1 MKKVMLGF
9 AAGLFLAPTVALADS
24 LTPDSFSADLA
35 VGGSVTIHKTLTV
48 SEKAP
53 TTSKVDVF
61 FMADTTGS
69 MAGYLASVKSSASSI
84 LSETAGLGDVAW
96 GVGSYKDNGDSYVY
110 QLEQAVTTNQA
121 NVQTAINTWVAS
133 GGGDGPE
140 AQLYALEQMA
150 TSAATGWRVGST
162 RIAVWF
168 GDYEGHDP
176 SGPTAVT
183 EEGATAALEAANI
196 EVEAISVGANR
207 LDLTGQATRI
217 TEATGGALYSGISTS
232 NIVQTIKNAITTA
245 ISTYSTVALDLS
257 EVPAGLHVGVAP
269 VEYSGAYDRSIERT
283 FEFDVTFTGVTP
295 GAYAFDIYGTV
306 DGGRIATESDRIK
319 VGDAVP
325 EPTTVLLFGAGL
337 LGFAGLGRRRGNLK

>member
-24 LTPDSFSADLA
+24 LTPASFSADLA
-35 VGGSVTIHKTLTV
+35 VGESVTINKTLTV
-48 SEKAP
+48 GKVAP
-53 TTSKVDVF
+53 TTSLVDVF

-69 MAGYLASVKSSASSI
+69 MGAALANVKAQAGLI
-84 LSETAGLGDVAW
+84 LSETAVLGDVAW
-96 GVGSYKDNGDSYVY
+96 GVGAYRDVGDSYVY
-110 QLEQAVTTNQA
+110 RLEQAVTSNQA
-121 NVQTAINTWVAS
+121 NVQAAINTWVAS

-150 TSAATGWRVGST
+150 EAPGTGWRAGST

-176 SGPTAVT
+176 RLGST
-183 EEGATAALEAANI
+183 EASATAALLAAKI

-207 LDLTGQATRI
+207 LDFTGQATSI
-217 TEATGGALYSGISTS
+217 TEATGGELYSGTAVAD
-232 NIVQTIKNAITTA
+232 IVQTIKDAITTA

-257 EVPAGLHVGVAP
+257 EVPAGLAVEVAP
-269 VEYSGAYDRSIERT
+269 VKYSGAYDRSIERT
-283 FEFDVTFTGVTP
+283 FEFDVKFTGVTP

>member
-24 LTPDSFSADLA
+24 LTPASFSADLA

-48 SEKAP
+48 SNEAP
-53 TTSKVDVF
+53 TTSLVDVF

-69 MAGYLASVKSSASSI
+69 MGGAISNVQAAAASI
-84 LSETAGLGDVAW
+84 LSDTAGLGAVAW
-96 GVGSYKDNGDSYVY
+96 GVGSYKDVGDSYVY
-110 QLEQAVTTNQA
+110 RLEQAVTNTQA
-121 NVQTAINTWVAS
+121 NVQAAINTWGAS

-140 AQLYALEQMA
+140 AQLYALQQMA
-150 TSAATGWRVGST
+150 EAPGTGWRAGST

-176 SGPTAVT
+176 RLGST
-183 EEGATAALEAANI
+183 EASATAALVAANI
-196 EVEAISVGANR
+196 EVEAISVGYNR
-207 LDLTGQATRI
+207 LDATGQATRI
-217 TEATGGALYSGISTS
+217 TDATGGTLYSGI
-232 NIVQTIKNAITTA
+232 NVADIVNTIKDAITTA
-245 ISTYSTVALDLS
+245 IDEYTTVALDLS
-257 EVPAGLHVGVAP
+257 EVPAGLAVEVAP
-269 VEYSGAYDRSIERT
+269 VKYTGTYDRSIERT
-283 FEFDVTFTGVTP
+283 FEFDVKFTGVTP